1 MTNDPTAWE
10 KAPNFLPTD
19 WSAWLD
25 EYGPRL
31 MLYAR
36 QQTHSLA
43 DAEDVMQEAVVQLV
57 RVVESGR
64 FEGGVEQYAS
74 YVLSAIRHRAADVG
88 RRRKA
93 RYKYEQMDADSRDA
107 VQENPWLHSEH
118 DDDLY
123 RRHVERILRRM
134 PADYAEIL
142 LLKLWED
149 LTHQQIAEVTGEAV
163 STVYARYRRALERFR
178 EELAEDPLPE

>member
-1 MTNDPTAWE
+1 MTNDPTEWE
-10 KAPNFLPTD
+10 QGLPDIPTD
-19 WSAWLD
+19 WSSWLD

-36 QQTHSLA
+36 QQTRSMA
-43 DAEDVMQEAVVQLV
+43 DAEDVMQDAVVQLV
-57 RVVESGR
+57 KVVESGR
-64 FEGGVEQYAS
+64 FEGSASQYVP

-88 RRRKA
+88 RRHKA
-93 RYKYEQMDADSRDA
+93 RYKYEQMDVEALA
-107 VQENPWLHSEH
+107 AGEENPWLHSEH

-134 PADYAEIL
+134 PEEYVEIL
-142 LLKLWED
+142 LLKMWEN
-149 LTHQQIAEVTGEAV
+149 LTHHQIAAVTGEAV
-163 STVYARYRRALERFR
+163 STVYARYRRALARFR